1 MATLHLVFSEAGLTS
16 CLAICQSDDVIVL
29 FGDATYSHAT
39 YSHATY
45 NHATYSHVSG
55 AGALMLEQDAMVR
68 GLQSKGTSV
77 DMNEVVALTIKHSPI
92 VSWSD

>member
-39 YSHATY
+39 Y

-55 AGALMLEQDAMVR
+55 AGALMLEQDAMAR